1 MRSLFYVLSAFAV
14 IGLAM
19 WAYQQNH
26 LTHMARQEV
35 RDLRREIQGLREALS
50 VQRAEWAYLNRP
62 DRLRALVDMNFAR
75 LGLMPMTGEQFGAI
89 GEIAYPVP
97 LAAVAQESTP

>member
-35 RDLRREIQGLREALS
+35 RDLTREIDSLREALT

-62 DRLRALVDMNFAR
+62 NRLRALVDMNFER
-75 LGLMPMTGEQFGAI
+75 LALLPLSGEQFGDI
-89 GEIAYPVP
+89 DEIAYPMP
-97 LAAVAQESTP
+97 APASQEIAP